1 MEGCH
6 QCFQRRHQRFQRRH
20 WRRRRRRPFLIGLYS
35 MDDHVE
41 KLSQFRDSILYK
53 ETSDESAHHSDP
65 AIRSIWDQVLALC
78 PHHKPPHWESKLCVV
93 ILSLIINSSITMNV
107 LALK

>member
-1 MEGCH
+1 
-6 QCFQRRHQRFQRRH
+6 
-20 WRRRRRRPFLIGLYS
+20 
-35 MDDHVE
+35 MDDHFE

-107 LALK
+107 LGGFSIKIIALFVVMEPKRETSSP